1 MTSQNSRREPLTS
14 VPVMED
20 AEVEEEEED
29 TLLRT
34 RRHKS
39 IRKVREWQQKD
50 CDNGD
55 KVVVMIAADQPQPK
69 LRPVFRGRT
78 PSYEALRCAV
88 TELHRID
95 DFDSERLGEGF
106 FSEVFKVTHKT
117 TGRVMVLKKNK
128 YRSNSLNSLKEIQL
142 MNKLRHPNI
151 LKFEAVCVHEG
162 QLHALTEF
170 IDGGT
175 LEEFILDT
183 STNIAWSDRIR
194 IGGEIAQGLSYLNSR
209 GMFHRDLTSKNI
221 FMKKSYDKKLLAIIG
236 DFGLAT
242 RIPARSEPRLAQVG
256 SPYWMSPECL
266 RGEFYD
272 QSADIFSF
280 GIIMCE
286 LIARVEADPDILPRT
301 NNFGVEYKAFSE
313 LCPACPADFLKLTF
327 TCVSIDPESRPSPGE
342 LVNTLG
348 ELLVTQ
354 AELERREVEA
364 RKTSVAA
371 FKMGLSD
378 SKLCD
383 KTNSRRTPSEKARLH
398 SKTSINSSSS
408 VLERSESNAKE
419 IGEEMCR
426 LDPHYSPT
434 EAPQNPFTTLPRM
447 REGRKIIGSHAEL
460 FSSCAEIPMT
470 ESNHEWFRRKSL
482 PYHLKQYSPSF
493 GTKSES
499 SQSNS
504 SETIET
510 STPTTQTNAEIKR
523 GSSETIQLLPIQQRV
538 RKLFSKTQS
547 QDDSMISQTVSAPLR
562 RWGSCESGI
571 FSAATEDWIAENGIM
586 SNKSTGSSLLTVS
599 DLEVSFIISVNICC
613 NHFFPGGSQSC
624 FGIIIQE
631 ENKLLVERQLGGYLR
646 SSR

>member
-1 MTSQNSRREPLTS
+1 MTSQSSGREPPAAS
-14 VPVMED
+14 VMEEV
-20 AEVEEEEED
+20 EVEEEDD

-55 KVVVMIAADQPQPK
+55 KLVVMIADQPQPK
-69 LRPVFRGRT
+69 ARPVFRGRT

-183 STNIAWSDRIR
+183 ATNIPWSDRIR
-194 IGGEIAQGLSYLNSR
+194 IGGEIAEGLSYLNSR

-221 FMKKSYDKKLLAIIG
+221 FMKKSFDKKLLAIIG

-242 RIPARSEPRLAQVG
+242 RIPARSQPRLPQVG

-342 LVNTLG
+342 LVITLG
-348 ELLVTQ
+348 ELLDTQ
-354 AELERREVEA
+354 AELERQEAVA
-364 RKTSVAA
+364 RKTSLAA
-371 FKMGLSD
+371 FKKGLGD

-383 KTNSRRTPSEKARLH
+383 ITNSRRTPSEKARLH
-398 SKTSINSSSS
+398 SKTSINSPSSVS
-408 VLERSESNAKE
+408 VLERAESNAKE

-460 FSSCAEIPMT
+460 FSSCAEIPIT

-482 PYHLKQYSPSF
+482 PYHLKHLPSF
-493 GTKSES
+493 RTKDES
-499 SQSNS
+499 SQSNSS

-510 STPTTQTNAEIKR
+510 STPKTLSNTENSGATA
-523 GSSETIQLLPIQQRV
+523 ETIQLLPIQQRV
-538 RKLFSKTQS
+538 RRLFSKTQS

-562 RWGSCESGI
+562 RWGSCESGF
-571 FSAATEDWIAENGIM
+571 FSAATDEWIAENGIM
-586 SNKSTGSSLLTVS
+586 SNKSIGSSLLTVS
-599 DLEVSFIISVNICC
+599 DLEVSVIISACICC
-613 NHFFPGGSQSC
+613 NHFFPGGSQGGI
-624 FGIIIQE
+624 GIIIQE
-631 ENKLLVERQLGGYLR
+631 ENKLRV
-646 SSR
+646 